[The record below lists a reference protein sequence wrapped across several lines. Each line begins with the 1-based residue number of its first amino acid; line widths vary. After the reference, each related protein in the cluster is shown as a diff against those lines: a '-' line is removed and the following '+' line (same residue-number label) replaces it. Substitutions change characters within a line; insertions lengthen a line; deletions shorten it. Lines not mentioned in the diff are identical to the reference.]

1 MNGAKKY
8 LKGGKVKAYKILLVD
23 DEINVLNAFMR
34 HLRKDFDMRT
44 ALSAQEGL
52 KFIEE
57 EGPFA
62 VIVSDLKMPGM
73 DGLQFL
79 TKVRELYPD
88 TLRIMLTGYADLN
101 VAIEAINSGEVFRFL
116 VKPCSVENL
125 KKNILDAMGIYRL
138 KEAEKE
144 LLENTLKNS
153 IKVLMEILELVNPE
167 AFGRSRRLAEL
178 ASSVAM
184 RMGVKEGLWEIETSA
199 LLSQIGWVIIPPSV
213 VLKLFSGESLTDEE
227 KQIYEMH
234 PMIGSELIGKIPRL
248 ENVAKIIA
256 YQEKGYDGSGVPKD
270 GTKGEDIPLGARILK
285 ASIDFDTFKLRYEK
299 DRKAF
304 EMMKLQGSLYDPRI
318 LEVLKEMIIGIEK
331 EEITQLELTID
342 ELKEG
347 MLLAEDVR
355 TKKGQLLI
363 TKGNT
368 VSNALIE
375 RLKNFATSVGV
386 KEPIVVYAPG
396 TL

>member
-1 MNGAKKY
+1 
-8 LKGGKVKAYKILLVD
+8 VKAYKILLVD
-23 DEINVLNAFMR
+23 DEINVLNAFTR

-44 ALSAQEGL
+44 ALGAQEGL
-52 KFIEE
+52 GFIQE

-62 VIVSDLKMPGM
+62 VVVSDLKMPGM
-73 DGLQFL
+73 DGIQFL
-79 TKVRELYPD
+79 AKVRELYPD
-88 TLRIMLTGYADLN
+88 TLRIMLTGHADLN

-125 KKNILDAMGIYRL
+125 KKNILDAIAIYRL

-153 IKVLMEILELVNPE
+153 IKVLMEILELVSPE

-178 ASSVAM
+178 ATSIAM
-184 RMGVKEGLWEIETSA
+184 RMGVKESLWEIETSA
-199 LLSQIGWVIIPPSV
+199 LLSQIGWVIIPPSL
-213 VLKLFSGESLTDEE
+213 VLKLFSGESLTGEE

-248 ENVAKIIA
+248 ENVAKIIC
-256 YQEKGYDGSGVPKD
+256 YQEKCYDGSGVPKD
-270 GTKGEDIPLGARILK
+270 AVKGKDIPLGARILK
-285 ASIDFDTFKLRYEK
+285 VSIDFDTFKLRFEK

-304 EMMKLQGSLYDPRI
+304 EMMKLQADLYDPQI
-318 LEVLKEMIIGIEK
+318 LEVLQDMIIGTEK

-375 RLKNFATSVGV
+375 RLKNFAVSVGV

>member
-1 MNGAKKY
+1 M
-8 LKGGKVKAYKILLVD
+8 KAYKILLVD
-23 DEINVLNAFMR
+23 DEINVLNAFTR

-44 ALSAQEGL
+44 ALGAQEGL
-52 KFIEE
+52 GFIQE

-62 VIVSDLKMPGM
+62 VVVSDLKMPGM
-73 DGLQFL
+73 DGIQFL
-79 TKVRELYPD
+79 AKVRELYPD
-88 TLRIMLTGYADLN
+88 TLRIMLTGHADLN

-125 KKNILDAMGIYRL
+125 KKNILDAIAIYRL

-153 IKVLMEILELVNPE
+153 IKVLMEILELVSPE

-178 ASSVAM
+178 ATSIAM
-184 RMGVKEGLWEIETSA
+184 RMGIKESLWEIETSA
-199 LLSQIGWVIIPPSV
+199 LLSQIGWVIIPPSL

-248 ENVAKIIA
+248 ENVAKIIC
-256 YQEKGYDGSGVPKD
+256 YQEKCYDGSGVPKD
-270 GTKGEDIPLGARILK
+270 AVKGKDIPLGARILK
-285 ASIDFDTFKLRYEK
+285 VSIDFDTFKLRFEK

-304 EMMKLQGSLYDPRI
+304 EMMKLQADLYDPQI
-318 LEVLKEMIIGIEK
+318 LEVLQDMIIGTEK

-375 RLKNFATSVGV
+375 RLKNFAVSVGV

>member
-1 MNGAKKY
+1 
-8 LKGGKVKAYKILLVD
+8 VKAYKILLVD
-23 DEINVLNAFMR
+23 DEINVLNAFTR

-44 ALSAQEGL
+44 ALGAQEGL
-52 KFIEE
+52 GFIQE

-62 VIVSDLKMPGM
+62 VVVSDLKMPGM
-73 DGLQFL
+73 DGIQFL
-79 TKVRELYPD
+79 AKVRELYPD
-88 TLRIMLTGYADLN
+88 TLRIMLTGHADLN

-125 KKNILDAMGIYRL
+125 KKNILDAIAIYRL

-153 IKVLMEILELVNPE
+153 IKVLMEILELVSPE

-178 ASSVAM
+178 ATSIAM
-184 RMGVKEGLWEIETSA
+184 RMGIKESLWEIETSA
-199 LLSQIGWVIIPPSV
+199 LLSQIGWVIIPPSL

-248 ENVAKIIA
+248 ENVAKIIC
-256 YQEKGYDGSGVPKD
+256 YQEKCYDGSGVPKD
-270 GTKGEDIPLGARILK
+270 AVKGKDIPLGARILK
-285 ASIDFDTFKLRYEK
+285 VSIDFDTFKLRFEK

-304 EMMKLQGSLYDPRI
+304 EMMKLQADLYDPQI
-318 LEVLKEMIIGIEK
+318 LEVLQDMIIGTEK
-331 EEITQLELTID
+331 EEITQLELTVD

-368 VSNALIE
+368 VSNTLIE
-375 RLKNFATSVGV
+375 RLKNFAVSVGV

>member
-1 MNGAKKY
+1 
-8 LKGGKVKAYKILLVD
+8 VKAYKILLVD
-23 DEINVLNAFMR
+23 DEINVLNAFTR

-44 ALSAQEGL
+44 ALGAQEGL
-52 KFIEE
+52 GFIQE

-62 VIVSDLKMPGM
+62 VVVSDLKMPGM
-73 DGLQFL
+73 DGIQFL
-79 TKVRELYPD
+79 AKVRELYPD
-88 TLRIMLTGYADLN
+88 TLRIMLTGHADLN

-125 KKNILDAMGIYRL
+125 KKNILDAIAIYRL

-153 IKVLMEILELVNPE
+153 IKVLMEILELVSPE

-178 ASSVAM
+178 ATSIAM
-184 RMGVKEGLWEIETSA
+184 RMGIKESLWEIETSA
-199 LLSQIGWVIIPPSV
+199 LLSQIGWVIIPPSL

-248 ENVAKIIA
+248 ENVAKIIC
-256 YQEKGYDGSGVPKD
+256 YQEKCYDGSGVPKD
-270 GTKGEDIPLGARILK
+270 AVKGKDIPLGARILK
-285 ASIDFDTFKLRYEK
+285 VSIDFDTFKLRFEK

-304 EMMKLQGSLYDPRI
+304 EMMKLQADLYDPQI
-318 LEVLKEMIIGIEK
+318 LEVLQDMIIGTEK

-375 RLKNFATSVGV
+375 RLKNFAVSVGV

>member
-1 MNGAKKY
+1 M
-8 LKGGKVKAYKILLVD
+8 KAYKILLVD
-23 DEINVLNAFMR
+23 DEINVLNAFTR

-44 ALSAQEGL
+44 ALGAQEGL
-52 KFIEE
+52 GFIQE

-62 VIVSDLKMPGM
+62 VVVSDLKMPGM
-73 DGLQFL
+73 DGIQFL
-79 TKVRELYPD
+79 AKVRELYPD
-88 TLRIMLTGYADLN
+88 TLRIMLTGHADLN

-125 KKNILDAMGIYRL
+125 KKNILDAIAIYRL

-153 IKVLMEILELVNPE
+153 IKVLMEILELVSPE

-178 ASSVAM
+178 ATSIAM
-184 RMGVKEGLWEIETSA
+184 RMGIKESLWEFETSA
-199 LLSQIGWVIIPPSV
+199 LLSQIGWVIIPPSL

-248 ENVAKIIA
+248 ENVAKIIC
-256 YQEKGYDGSGVPKD
+256 YQEKCYDGSGVPKD
-270 GTKGEDIPLGARILK
+270 AVKGKDIPLGARILK
-285 ASIDFDTFKLRYEK
+285 VSIDFDTFKLRFEK

-304 EMMKLQGSLYDPRI
+304 EMMKLQADLYDPQI
-318 LEVLKEMIIGIEK
+318 LEVLQDMIIGTEK
-331 EEITQLELTID
+331 EEITQLELTVD

-375 RLKNFATSVGV
+375 RLKNFAVSVGV

>member
-1 MNGAKKY
+1 M
-8 LKGGKVKAYKILLVD
+8 KAYKILLVD
-23 DEINVLNAFMR
+23 DEINVLNAFTR

-44 ALSAQEGL
+44 ALGAQEGL
-52 KFIEE
+52 GFIQE

-62 VIVSDLKMPGM
+62 VVVSDLKMPGM
-73 DGLQFL
+73 DGIQFL
-79 TKVRELYPD
+79 AKVRELYPD
-88 TLRIMLTGYADLN
+88 TLRIMLTGHADLN

-125 KKNILDAMGIYRL
+125 KKNILDAIAIYRL

-153 IKVLMEILELVNPE
+153 IKVLMEILELVSPE

-178 ASSVAM
+178 ATSIAM
-184 RMGVKEGLWEIETSA
+184 RMGIKESLWEIETSA
-199 LLSQIGWVIIPPSV
+199 LLSQIGWVIIPPSL

-248 ENVAKIIA
+248 ENVAKIIC
-256 YQEKGYDGSGVPKD
+256 YQEKCYDGSGVPKD
-270 GTKGEDIPLGARILK
+270 AVKGKDIPLGARILK
-285 ASIDFDTFKLRYEK
+285 VSIDFDTFKLRFEK

-304 EMMKLQGSLYDPRI
+304 EMMKLQADLYDPQI
-318 LEVLKEMIIGIEK
+318 LEVLQDMIIGTEK
-331 EEITQLELTID
+331 EEITQLELTVD

-375 RLKNFATSVGV
+375 RLKNFAVSVGV

>member
-1 MNGAKKY
+1 
-8 LKGGKVKAYKILLVD
+8 VKAYKILLVD
-23 DEINVLNAFMR
+23 DEINVLNAFTR

-52 KFIEE
+52 GFIQE

-62 VIVSDLKMPGM
+62 VVVSDLKMPGM
-73 DGLQFL
+73 DGIQFL
-79 TKVRELYPD
+79 AKVRELYPD
-88 TLRIMLTGYADLN
+88 TLRIMLTGHADLN

-125 KKNILDAMGIYRL
+125 KKNILDAIAIYRL

-153 IKVLMEILELVNPE
+153 IKVLMEILELVSPE

-178 ASSVAM
+178 ATSIAM
-184 RMGVKEGLWEIETSA
+184 RMGIKESLWEIETSA
-199 LLSQIGWVIIPPSV
+199 LLSQIGWVIIPPSL

-248 ENVAKIIA
+248 ENVAKIIC
-256 YQEKGYDGSGVPKD
+256 YQEKCYDGSGVPKD
-270 GTKGEDIPLGARILK
+270 AVKGKDIPLGARILK
-285 ASIDFDTFKLRYEK
+285 VSIDFDTFKLRFEK

-304 EMMKLQGSLYDPRI
+304 EMMKLQADLYDPQI
-318 LEVLKEMIIGIEK
+318 LEVLQDMIIGTEK

-375 RLKNFATSVGV
+375 RLKNFAVSVGV